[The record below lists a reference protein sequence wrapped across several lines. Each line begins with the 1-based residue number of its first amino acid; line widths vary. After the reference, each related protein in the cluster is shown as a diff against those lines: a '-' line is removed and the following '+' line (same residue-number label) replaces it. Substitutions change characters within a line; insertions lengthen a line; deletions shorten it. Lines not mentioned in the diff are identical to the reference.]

1 MSEQFAFFSES
12 HYAVGGRLLNPYLM
26 IFLGAVSNLF
36 AVYFMKNAAGMSKP
50 WPTYGM
56 VVSILL
62 TQWLVSQAMQAGVKV
77 SLAMT
82 AVVVTVMV
90 GSALMGLFLFS
101 ERLGGLQLLGLTL
114 AVIGVAIATLA

>member
-1 MSEQFAFFSES
+1 
-12 HYAVGGRLLNPYLM
+12 M

-56 VVSILL
+56 VVSTLL

-77 SLAMT
+77 ALAMT
-82 AVVVTVMV
+82 SLLVTVMV
-90 GSALMGLFLFS
+90 GSALMGHTLFG
-101 ERLGGLQLLGLTL
+101 ERLGVLQWLGLTL
-114 AVIGVAIATLA
+114 AIIGIAIATLG